1 MPAPLAA
8 GSGAE
13 NYRCMPYRGRAIKT
27 SRPVSNSYRLGV
39 YKERLDVQRSCVSSC
54 LSDPTKSFLV
64 AYAISLASA
73 AMPF

>member
-27 SRPVSNSYRLGV
+27 SRPVSVSYRLGV

-64 AYAISLASA
+64 ADAISLASA